1 MCALTKKNCWKKK
14 KRTDFPE
21 LFKRRDGYFL
31 RPPKAMQ
38 PVQWKN
44 IELEKTHR
52 ILKIEKKKWFDRYFF
67 KHCRGSWR
75 GEKRF
80 RWGLCTGTFC
90 CRLGGSWEN
99 WGGPCS
105 FLHLLLLPLFY
116 FFFFK
121 TIFCAVLVV
130 VVVVCALNLIQR
142 AGTGDE
148 NFSIQNLGA
157 REGGGLNGLNWN
169 EWKKISIDFFFV
181 CSLAVI

>member
-1 MCALTKKNCWKKK
+1 MCALTKKKLLKKK
-14 KRTDFPE
+14 KANGFSGAFQASRRIFFTTPE
-21 LFKRRDGYFL
+21 SYATRSMEKHWTGEDASHFKNR
-31 RPPKAMQ
+31 
-38 PVQWKN
+38 
-44 IELEKTHR
+44 
-52 ILKIEKKKWFDRYFF
+52 KKKWFDRYFF

-157 REGGGLNGLNWN
+157 REGGAQRAQLKWMKKNFNW
-169 EWKKISIDFFFV
+169 FFFFLCV
-181 CSLAVI
+181 HLR